1 MGCAMTDPSSDP
13 QLSLALP
20 PEAMAEP
27 GPGPGEPIT
36 GVEYPPPVPGIG
48 EASTSPKGRWTVGTL
63 SYTVWGLAGL
73 FILLLGGDFAY
84 AVRERSVG
92 PVVQLM
98 LRRLHASDTTMAFY
112 FSTIPTALTLV
123 ISPIVSY
130 KSDRYRSRWGRRIP
144 FLLIP
149 TPIAAA
155 SIFGIGYVNE
165 LGAFVQHLLW
175 LPPSRAGDC
184 ALGCFAVLWTAF
196 EVATVT
202 AAAVFNGLVND
213 VVPRPMLGRFFGL
226 FRQVSLG
233 AGIIFNYWVLGQA
246 EVHYR
251 AVFIGISVVFFVGFT
266 VMCVGVREGEYS
278 PPPPISGVGQNVL
291 WNATRQYFQEC
302 FSLAYYRW
310 LFVGMTLA
318 YVAFTP
324 VNLFSLLFAKQINV
338 SMQTYGHLLA
348 YSYFISFFLASPLGW
363 LVDRAHT
370 LRVTMATLLVYGVL
384 MLGFGFIIHSTWT
397 FGLVLVLHTVL
408 SGCYWTVS
416 APLGQAL
423 FPRMS
428 FAQYASA
435 SGIVT
440 SLFTIAFGMGMGAG
454 LDATGHAYRLTYF
467 LGGVLALSGL
477 LTLLVVHGKF
487 MRLGG
492 PRDYV
497 APQPRQISI

>member
-1 MGCAMTDPSSDP
+1 MTDPSSDP
-13 QLSLALP
+13 QISLALP
-20 PEAMAEP
+20 AEATAE
-27 GPGPGEPIT
+27 PGPGEPIT
-36 GVEYPPPVPGIG
+36 GAEYPPALPDAR
-48 EASTSPKGRWTVGTL
+48 EAFASPKGRWTHGTL
-63 SYTVWGLAGL
+63 SYTAWGLAGL
-73 FILLLGGDFAY
+73 FFLLLCGDFAY

-112 FSTIPTALTLV
+112 FSTVPTALTLV
-123 ISPIVSY
+123 ISPIVSF

-149 TPIAAA
+149 TPIAAV

-165 LGAFVQHLLW
+165 LGIFVQHLLGM
-175 LPPSRAGDC
+175 PPSRAGEC

-202 AAAVFNGLVND
+202 AVAVFNGLVND
-213 VVPRPMLGRFFGL
+213 VVPRQMLGRFFGL

-266 VMCVGVREGEYS
+266 VMCLGVREGEY
-278 PPPPISGVGQNVL
+278 PPPPAVAGDGQNVL

-302 FSLAYYRW
+302 FGLAYYRW
-310 LFVGMTLA
+310 MFVGMTLA
-318 YVAFTP
+318 YVTFTP
-324 VNLFSLLFAKQINV
+324 VNLFSLLYAKQINV
-338 SMQTYGHLLA
+338 SMGTYGHLLA

-370 LRVTMATLLVYGVL
+370 LRVTMATLLIYGVL
-384 MLGFGFIIHSTWT
+384 MLGLGFFIHNTWT
-397 FGLVLVLHTVL
+397 FGAALVLHTVL

-440 SLFTIAFGMGMGAG
+440 SLFTIIFGLGMGVA

-467 LGGVLALSGL
+467 LGGVLALGGL
-477 LTLLVVHGKF
+477 ATLMVVHRKF

-492 PRDYV
+492 PNDYV
-497 APQPRQISI
+497 APQPGQIAI